1 MSTPTIVSSPQKTK
15 KRGLAYF
22 GANSLAIGIF
32 IHILFGMGA
41 TLHAQSDGGSG
52 REPINLSGAGWQF
65 MGASENGVLPAID
78 SDEFKQSAWT
88 DIAIPH
94 NFQTRA
100 AFNDI
105 TKGWYR
111 RSISVDSSM
120 AGKEL
125 YLVFEGAAAI
135 ADVYVNGQHLGQ
147 HRGAYTRFIFDAT
160 ASLHP
165 GQDNQ
170 LAIQVDNSPASTVD
184 CLPNGD
190 GLYKVWGGLYRKVW
204 LVAVSQVHIDPTDD
218 ASPGVYLTPKNI
230 SDNSADLDIRVLL
243 RNTSASDVNA
253 EIRARVL
260 DPAGNEVKTLTAP
273 AQLPANGRATVEL
286 STTITQPQL
295 WEPLKGR
302 LYQVQTGVY
311 VNGQRVDE
319 VTESTGF
326 RWLDWDWNGGTV
338 TVNGKQVIL
347 AGANLHQEIE
357 SKGSAVSDEDLK
369 HNFDFIQDLGMNFLR
384 LPHYPHA
391 RLEYDLCDQD
401 GILCWAENGNSN
413 GRWTK
418 KGDIVSPTAVQI
430 TTEMVKQNYNHPSIV
445 LWSVGNEA
453 ATGPADQCV
462 PIVKAL
468 DPSRPVVVAN
478 MKSELAD
485 FKTKND
491 YPGWY
496 KGGMQSFQPDGFY
509 SEIGAGGVVT
519 VHCDYNQCDWKVD
532 RYEPEEYQQLVA
544 ENHFQNAF
552 HGDNS
557 HLGLFCWWALRDFT
571 DVKYKKPI
579 GINSKGLVT
588 YAGNKKDV
596 YYLYRSFLRPDEP
609 TLWIT
614 SKRYF
619 LRRGA
624 VDNGIKV
631 YSNARQVTLTLNGET
646 VSTLDNG
653 QYTIPDGPWAHH
665 PSKKAAKKDDAD
677 SAPESAPEASLSST
691 KVDNV
696 FYWPASL
703 HTGKNI
709 VVASDNEG
717 HSDTAVIYFYGAN
730 GLPELPVDNPS
741 LKDLSSSN
749 PQNPAYYI
757 DAPAHDQW
765 PIYTDLDSTAD
776 NSWDSVPDEIK
787 DATWIA
793 LRRVTKP
800 ENATEVSFTLTRPMK
815 VYVAA
820 SQNDS
825 YTDELDKAG
834 FKEATTSPFMWR
846 DNALQLVPAKLFVH
860 DGQAGELIRTPLG
873 QCDAVVMLKAQQ

>member
-1 MSTPTIVSSPQKTK
+1 
-15 KRGLAYF
+15 
-22 GANSLAIGIF
+22 
-32 IHILFGMGA
+32 MGA
-41 TLHAQSDGGSG
+41 PEGGS
-52 REPINLSGAGWQF
+52 
-65 MGASENGVLPAID
+65 LPGID
-78 SDEFKQSAWT
+78 SDALKQSSWN
-88 DIAIPH
+88 DISIPH
-94 NFQTRA
+94 VFQTRA

-125 YLVFEGAAAI
+125 YLVFEGVAAI

-147 HRGAYTRFIFDAT
+147 HRGAYTRFVFDAT
-160 ASLHP
+160 SALRP
-165 GQDNQ
+165 GRDNQ
-170 LAIQVDNSPASTVD
+170 LAIQVDNSPESTAD
-184 CLPNGD
+184 CLPSETR
-190 GLYKVWGGLYRKVW
+190 LYKVWGGLYRKVW
-204 LVAVSQVHIDPTDD
+204 LVAVSQVHLDPTDD
-218 ASPGVYLTPKNI
+218 ASPGIYLTPKNV
-230 SDNSADLDIRVLL
+230 SANKADLNIRVLL

-253 EIRARVL
+253 EVHARVL
-260 DPAGNEVKTLTAP
+260 DPDGKEVTKLTAP
-273 AQLPANGRATVEL
+273 TKITASGRATVEL
-286 STTITQPQL
+286 STTLNQPLL

-302 LYQVQTGVY
+302 LYEVQTGIY
-311 VNGQRVDE
+311 VNGRLVDE

-326 RWLDWDWNGGTV
+326 RWLDWNWKEGTV
-338 TVNGKQVIL
+338 LVNGKRVIL

-357 SKGSAVSDEDLK
+357 SKRSALADEDIK
-369 HNFDFIQDLGMNFLR
+369 QNFNFMGDLGMNFLR

-391 RLEYDLCDQD
+391 RLEYDLCDQL

-413 GRWTK
+413 GHDSV
-418 KGDIVSPTAVQI
+418 GPTAAQI

-453 ATGPADQCV
+453 NGDVADQCV

-485 FKTKND
+485 VRTKNN

-496 KGGMQSFQPDGFY
+496 GGNMQSFRPDGFF

-532 RYEPEEYQQLVA
+532 KYEPEEYQQLVA
-544 ENHFQNAF
+544 ENHFQKVF

-557 HLGLFCWWALRDFT
+557 HLGLFCWWVLRDFT
-571 DVKYKKPI
+571 DTKYKKPI
-579 GINSKGLVT
+579 GINSKGLMT
-588 YAGNKKDV
+588 YAGDKKDV

-609 TLWIT
+609 MLWIA

-619 LRRGA
+619 LRQGA
-624 VDNGIKV
+624 VDNGIKI
-631 YSNARQVTLTLNGET
+631 YSNSRKVTLTLNGEK

-653 QYTIPDGPWAHH
+653 QYVIPDGPWAHH
-665 PSKKAAKKDDAD
+665 PSKKPAKQDAAD
-677 SAPESAPEASLSST
+677 SAIAAPEIASAQV

-696 FYWPASL
+696 FYWPVSL

-717 HSDTAVIYFYGAN
+717 HSDTAVIYFRGNN
-730 GLPELPVDNPS
+730 GLPELPVDNPP
-741 LKDLSSSN
+741 LKDLSSST

-757 DAPAHDQW
+757 DAPVHDQW
-765 PIYTDLDSTAD
+765 PIYTDLDTTAD

-800 ENATEVSFTLTRPMK
+800 EYATDVSFTLTRPMK

-820 SQNDS
+820 SEGDS
-825 YTDELDKAG
+825 YTGELDKAS
-834 FKEATTSPFMWR
+834 FKETGTGQFLWR
-846 DNALQLVPAKLFVH
+846 NNALQLVPAKLFLH
-860 DGQAGELIRTPLG
+860 EGQAGEGIHIPLR
-873 QCDAVVMLKAQQ
+873 QRDAVVLLKEIH